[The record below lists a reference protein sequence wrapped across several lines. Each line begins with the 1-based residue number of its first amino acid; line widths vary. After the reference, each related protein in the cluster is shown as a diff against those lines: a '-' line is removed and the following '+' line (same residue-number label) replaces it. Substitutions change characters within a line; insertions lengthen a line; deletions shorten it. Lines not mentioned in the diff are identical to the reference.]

1 LKHRKKMKKM
11 NSKTRLSVI
20 TLLLVALVA
29 GCQNKPSTSV
39 SNTVRMYVG
48 TYTNGTSKG
57 IYKVDFDT
65 VTGQFSN
72 DTLVAE
78 LLNPSY
84 LTLSQNG
91 RYLAAVSEDDNRS
104 AMLYTFA
111 VDSATGM
118 LTPLS
123 NIETGGQ
130 GPCYVS
136 TIGDTLVC
144 TANYS
149 SGSVCFTPAKANGEL
164 MPGSKTFQHSGSGPN
179 ANRQQKAH
187 AHNIIPDNEGVFV
200 YSADLGADKLMVYKN
215 NADSVIF
222 AKEIA
227 VSAGAGPR
235 HIAFHP
241 TQPCMAVVNELI
253 PAVELYGKDADGVFS
268 VKTHTALMLPDTLTG
283 ANTAAD
289 IHFSPDG
296 RFVYATNRGF
306 DFVAVFKVSDN
317 TTHLELVERVHG
329 PLNWPRN
336 FAIDP
341 SGKFVL
347 VANQNGHNVVVYARN
362 AQTGK
367 LTDTGQR
374 LQLGSPVC
382 LKF

>member
-1 LKHRKKMKKM
+1 MNKKA
-11 NSKTRLSVI
+11 LLPLIVPA
-20 TLLLVALVA
+20 LLLMAM
-29 GCQNKPSTSV
+29 GC
-39 SNTVRMYVG
+39 SNNTPPAKGNSLRMYVG

-65 VTGQFSN
+65 VTGQFAN
-72 DTLVAE
+72 DTLVAD
-78 LLNPSY
+78 LMNPSF
-84 LTLSQNG
+84 LTVSDNG
-91 RYLAAVSEDDNRS
+91 LFLAAVSEDDSRS

-111 VDSATGM
+111 IDSVTGL

-123 NIETGGQ
+123 NTETGGE

-144 TANYS
+144 TANYR
-149 SGSVCFTPAKANGEL
+149 SGSVCFTPVKSSGEL
-164 MPGSKTFQHSGSGPN
+164 LPDSKTFQHVGTGPN
-179 ANRQQKAH
+179 ASRQEKPH
-187 AHNIIPDNEGVFV
+187 AHNIIPDKDGLFV

-215 NADSVIF
+215 NADSVML
-222 AKEIA
+222 AKEIS

-241 TQPCMAVVNELI
+241 SKPIMAVVNELI
-253 PAVELYGKDADGVFS
+253 PAVELYAKDKDGIFS
-268 VKTHTALMLPDTLTG
+268 VKTHSALLLPDTITG

-306 DFVAVFKVSDN
+306 DFVAVLKVPEG
-317 TTHLELVERVHG
+317 TAPLELVERVHG

-341 SGKFVL
+341 SGKFLL
-347 VANQNGHNVVVYARN
+347 VANQKGNDVVVYRRD
-362 AQTGK
+362 AQTGQ
-367 LTDTGQR
+367 LTDTGNR
-374 LQLGSPVC
+374 LQMGSPVC